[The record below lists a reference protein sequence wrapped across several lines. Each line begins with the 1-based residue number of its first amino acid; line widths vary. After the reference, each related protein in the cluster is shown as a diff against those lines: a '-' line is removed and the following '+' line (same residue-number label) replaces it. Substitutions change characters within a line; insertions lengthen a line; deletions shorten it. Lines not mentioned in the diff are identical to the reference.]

1 MPSLQRWESSGRTRF
16 LLALTLSSVTALG
29 VAAPLAIEAM
39 QADEVRFAGPS
50 EDEPDATPSGDAED
64 GPTLIETDGDAKG
77 GIGSRSP
84 VKAQAQTSKSETN
97 GATTP
102 TTAASSA
109 GSALTNPPSTT
120 EYEPN
125 EDPAAPTVSTTLAE
139 APTTTTALAT
149 TTSTTEA
156 PTTTSSSTTSTTD
169 ATTSSS
175 SSSSSTDTSGG

>member
-50 EDEPDATPSGDAED
+50 EDEPDATPSGDGDD

-97 GATTP
+97 GGSTP
-102 TTAASSA
+102 TTTPSSS
-109 GSALTNPPSTT
+109 GSALTNPSSTT
-120 EYEPN
+120 EFKAYEEPL
-125 EDPAAPTVSTTLAE
+125 APTVSTTLVQA
-139 APTTTTALAT
+139 ASTTTALAT

-156 PTTTSSSTTSTTD
+156 TTTTSSSTTSTTA